1 MEDRCMSI
9 PVLLTMW
16 SVCVTLPPMIPQ
28 PRDRDA
34 RQIAAK
40 LAKKL
45 ARAFRHFSML
55 NKNERLLVALSGG
68 KDSLS
73 MLYLLTRL
81 QKSWDHPFYM
91 KALHIRS
98 DFSGCSAD
106 ERMEKIIRSWGV
118 DYEILDVPIKGR
130 LKPGRNLNC
139 YWCSTQRRM
148 ELLRYAEANDF
159 GVIALGHHQ
168 DDILETLLMNMAYK
182 GEISTMMPVM
192 KYYKYPQRVIRPLC
206 YIKEREII
214 DFARAFGFATYA
226 TRCPHG
232 QTSKRLE
239 ARRAL
244 EVLSSR
250 GEFVKD
256 KMFESMS
263 RVNLEYLPVQE
274 GAQASL
280 RFNS

>member
-1 MEDRCMSI
+1 MNPSLKLEMSGIADISANFCYYPAMVLKPLDRE
-9 PVLLTMW
+9 
-16 SVCVTLPPMIPQ
+16 
-28 PRDRDA
+28 A
-34 RQIAAK
+34 RQTAAR

-45 ARAFRHFSML
+45 ARAFLTFPML
-55 NKNERLLVALSGG
+55 NENERILVALSGG

-81 QKSWDHPFYM
+81 QKSWETPFYI

-106 ERMEKIIRSWGV
+106 IRMEEIINSWGV
-118 DYEILDVPIKGR
+118 DYEILDVPIRGR
-130 LKPGRNLNC
+130 LKPGRSLNC

-148 ELLRYAEANDF
+148 ELLRYAEAHDF
-159 GVIALGHHQ
+159 DLIALGHHQ

-192 KYYKYPQRVIRPLC
+192 TYDKYPQRVIRPLC
-206 YIKEREII
+206 YIKEREIVE
-214 DFARAFGFATYA
+214 FAELMGFSTYA
-226 TRCPHG
+226 TSCPHG

-239 ARRAL
+239 ARKAL
-244 EVLSSR
+244 ELLSSR
-250 GEFVKD
+250 GEYVKD

-263 RVNLEYLPVQE
+263 RVNLDYLPVQDGLE
-274 GAQASL
+274 AS
-280 RFNS
+280 SVG